1 MEKTEEYIKA
11 RSRAIKYIMYKMR
24 TSLEVYNKLKELE
37 FPEKEINKVIEDLT
51 QLEYINDEEYAKK
64 FIASNIKTKKLS
76 KSVLRL
82 KLKNKGIS
90 DEIID
95 KYLVELGASDIDAI
109 IKILEKKK
117 FLKTIDFDEKNNI
130 KLYCMRKGFSISDIN
145 QAIKEISF
153 KEGECN

>member
-37 FPEKEINKVIEDLT
+37 FPENEINKVIEDLT

-76 KSVLRL
+76 KSILRL

-95 KYLVELGASDIDAI
+95 KYLLELGASDIDAI
-109 IKILEKKK
+109 IKILEKKN

-145 QAIKEISF
+145 KAIKIFLE
-153 KEGECN
+153 E

>member
-24 TSLEVYNKLKELE
+24 TRLEVYNKLKELE
-37 FPEKEINKVIEDLT
+37 FSEKEINNVIEDLT

-64 FIASNIKTKKLS
+64 FISSNIKTKKLS

-95 KYLVELGASDIDAI
+95 KYLLELGASDIDAI

-117 FLKTIDFDEKNNI
+117 FLKTIDFDEKNNE
-130 KLYCMRKGFSISDIN
+130 
-145 QAIKEISF
+145 EI
-153 KEGECN
+153 EE

>member
-37 FPEKEINKVIEDLT
+37 FSENEINKVIEDLT

-76 KSVLRL
+76 KSILRL

-95 KYLVELGASDIDAI
+95 KYLLELGASDIDAI
-109 IKILEKKK
+109 IKILEKKN

-145 QAIKEISF
+145 KAIKEIT
-153 KEGECN
+153 NQN

>member
-76 KSVLRL
+76 KSILRL

-95 KYLVELGASDIDAI
+95 KYLLELGASDIDAI
-109 IKILEKKK
+109 IKILEKKN

-145 QAIKEISF
+145 KAIKEIT
-153 KEGECN
+153 NQN

>member
-37 FPEKEINKVIEDLT
+37 FPEKEINCVIEDLT

-64 FIASNIKTKKLS
+64 FIESNIKTKKLS
-76 KSVLRL
+76 KNILKL

-90 DEIID
+90 EETID
-95 KYLVELGASDIDAI
+95 KYLRELGASDIDAI

-145 QAIKEISF
+145 EAIKEIKKKDF
-153 KEGECN
+153 